1 MRQQTLRSAIKDRP
15 ESGDAAAAAAFAR
28 SRTGPDTTGGV
39 RGRML
44 FEDDPPAAAFPMRLA
59 AFSIST
65 WGNCLGRSQGVAN
78 AYLLPKFS
86 VVIRAEK

>member
-44 FEDDPPAAAFPMRLA
+44 FEDDPPAAGSSAGLSASVTSQNSTVSAFGL
-59 AFSIST
+59 SLIH
-65 WGNCLGRSQGVAN
+65 
-78 AYLLPKFS
+78 
-86 VVIRAEK
+86 I